1 MEAAYP
7 STATYPFQIFAKL
20 LDSKTAV
27 LKFAGPHVTGGELH
41 ERISQITRIPIP
53 SLRLISGGFQLTSQ
67 SLLSGPEACVH
78 VTLRLRGGKG
88 GFGSLLRGAATKA
101 GQKKTNNF
109 DACRDMSGRR
119 LRHVN
124 AEKRLEEWKAEEEER
139 RLERI
144 AEEFIKKKA
153 KKGKK
158 GAGDGA
164 AEKYVEKYRE
174 QSALC
179 AKEVEDAVRE
189 ACGNGNGKRKLPI
202 EGADAKRLK
211 IWMGK
216 RIMGDSDSEDD
227 EEDGEGNEKSV
238 VLNDANHSDLNK
250 EAEGSMDSVTGGASS
265 ESGASEEEKESVT
278 EQGSKSNSSNEV
290 VPAEDAAAV
299 EPMVEPIVVE
309 KAVAESA
316 GGGCVDVAKISGVE
330 PVVSEQESSAGPVS
344 QPMVVLSS
352 VSEDVNAKVQVVE
365 ANIASDSNEE
375 TVVASVRNADLDTP
389 IDLNEFNSA
398 AELEVL
404 GMERL
409 KTELQSRGLKCG
421 GTLQERAARLFLL
434 KSTPL
439 EKLPKK
445 LLAKK

>member
-1 MEAAYP
+1 MRPRHAPPPRRQGRVGLPPPWRRHQGRPEEDEQLRRLPRHEREEAA
-7 STATYPFQIFAKL
+7 ARERREA
-20 LDSKTAV
+20 
-27 LKFAGPHVTGGELH
+27 AGGVE
-41 ERISQITRIPIP
+41 
-53 SLRLISGGFQLTSQ
+53 
-67 SLLSGPEACVH
+67 
-78 VTLRLRGGKG
+78 
-88 GFGSLLRGAATKA
+88 
-101 GQKKTNNF
+101 
-109 DACRDMSGRR
+109 
-119 LRHVN
+119 
-124 AEKRLEEWKAEEEER
+124 AEEEER

-158 GAGDGA
+158 GAGDGS

-189 ACGNGNGKRKLPI
+189 ACGNGNGNGKRKLPI
-202 EGADAKRLK
+202 EGADAKSSK

-227 EEDGEGNEKSV
+227 DEDGEKNEKSV

-250 EAEGSMDSVTGGASS
+250 EAEGSMDSVTGRASS
-265 ESGASEEEKESVT
+265 ESSASEEEKESVT
-278 EQGSKSNSSNEV
+278 EQGSKSNSSDEV
-290 VPAEDAAAV
+290 VPTEDAAAV

-344 QPMVVLSS
+344 QPMVVPSS
-352 VSEDVNAKVQVVE
+352 VSKDVDAKVPAVE

-375 TVVASVRNADLDTP
+375 TVVASVRNADLDKP